1 MFLLIKTSKKPPHNG
16 LTKSENTDDVH
27 RDKNDGFSKDLKSG
41 DDEES
46 NPDSTISHSETFE
59 LNTSSDWMFAVFQ
72 WEGSS
77 VFCSMLQ

>member
-1 MFLLIKTSKKPPHNG
+1 M
-16 LTKSENTDDVH
+16 TKSENTDDVK
-27 RDKNDGFSKDLKSG
+27 RDKNDKNDGFSKDLKSE

-46 NPDSTISHSETFE
+46 NPDSTFSHSETFE